1 MEVGFGGRP
10 AVLRVIW
17 WGQRVPGAPG
27 GGRRLRKLLPVVQV
41 SAGEG
46 NTMATGPAGIT
57 FSPTISQIK
66 LVPSFFTPSLWSWP
80 LPNRGSFPRA
90 FPFLRSRN
98 HLTGTHVPL
107 QTAGIWAR
115 DLGHP
120 SRKEL
125 PLEPLHREPVIRDAR
140 FEVLSGRPRHP
151 FGLLHWDYGVGPAGF
166 TEGRKPRKAWVGA
179 RRFPG
184 CVVGESLVVGCWHP
198 SKRDGEQGALW
209 PLSSGKAALF
219 RGLWQAQ
226 LGCDFTP
233 GCWLVQPSFEG
244 DAPGGEGW
252 TPQMTRAGCGRRE
265 IAQAGQLRQSWDPD
279 FNGALFFLGT
289 VLTYIYTYIHTHTYI

>member
-1 MEVGFGGRP
+1 M
-10 AVLRVIW
+10 
-17 WGQRVPGAPG
+17 
-27 GGRRLRKLLPVVQV
+27 VQV

-151 FGLLHWDYGVGPAGF
+151 FGLLH
-166 TEGRKPRKAWVGA
+166 
-179 RRFPG
+179 
-184 CVVGESLVVGCWHP
+184 
-198 SKRDGEQGALW
+198 
-209 PLSSGKAALF
+209 
-219 RGLWQAQ
+219 
-226 LGCDFTP
+226 
-233 GCWLVQPSFEG
+233 
-244 DAPGGEGW
+244 
-252 TPQMTRAGCGRRE
+252 
-265 IAQAGQLRQSWDPD
+265 
-279 FNGALFFLGT
+279 
-289 VLTYIYTYIHTHTYI
+289 